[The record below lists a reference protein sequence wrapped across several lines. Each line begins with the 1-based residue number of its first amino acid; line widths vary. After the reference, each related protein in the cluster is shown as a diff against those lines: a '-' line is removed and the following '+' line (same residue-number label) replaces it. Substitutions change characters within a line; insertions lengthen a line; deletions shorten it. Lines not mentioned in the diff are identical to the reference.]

1 MIYITA
7 IGYLMIYSCFT
18 IASDYDYESNN
29 DSYRES
35 MNLLFAGSFLSMVF
49 WVSSKKFIIIVY
61 RGLAQTYFC
70 MHASLCEA
78 GCLSAF
84 GGCLYIARLI
94 TAL

>member
-7 IGYLMIYSCFT
+7 IGYLMIYSCFA
-18 IASDYDYESNN
+18 IADDYESN

-35 MNLLFAGSFLSMVF
+35 MNLFFAGSFLIMVF
-49 WVSSKKFIIIVY
+49 WVSSKKIVY

-78 GCLSAF
+78 S